1 MKCTNCG
8 KNNAVYHYCVQING
22 QTREAHLCPE
32 CAGKLQPEREFAS
45 ESRSLLGD
53 FFSRDLWEDFFDPR
67 PAPGLAGGLLSPL
80 LGSGFFGP
88 FALTGAPRIEISF
101 PDAQGRQAPAPQPA
115 EDQAVDPELAKMRR
129 INELRSKMHDA
140 AQMEDYETAAR
151 LRDQLKKLESGGNE

>member
-53 FFSRDLWEDFFDPR
+53 FFSRDLC
-67 PAPGLAGGLLSPL
+67 
-80 LGSGFFGP
+80 
-88 FALTGAPRIEISF
+88 F